1 MCSTFSDTVLTSG
14 RSSSRVLL
22 VAVLLA
28 GFNFRTIFAS
38 LPPLLHD
45 IRADLGLSAGVAGLL
60 TTGPVV
66 CFGVFALLAPELG
79 RRLPIERLIA
89 ATVALTAVATALRSV
104 GGVGG
109 LFAATIVAGIAI
121 AIGQA
126 LVPILAR
133 VREPG
138 RTGVLT
144 GAFSMTITA
153 GAAVAAGS
161 TVPLEHALGG
171 WRGALALWAIPTA
184 CAVGVWAMP
193 AVQAGTRLERVQ
205 RQRLH
210 RVRGSWSIALF
221 FAMQSMG
228 FYSCLTWLPSIL
240 QAHGY
245 SESAAGG
252 LLALSNAVQF
262 APAFLVPVLAG
273 RRRTQT
279 SLFLV
284 VCITPALSLLG
295 LLAWPGGA
303 ALWMATLGLAQGGSL
318 GLALILPVLRGATGP
333 AVAGLTSMTLGVGY
347 TIAAVGPFIAGLAH
361 DVTGG
366 WTVPLLLLVAMYA
379 SELLVSIPATRD
391 WRAGEI

>member
-1 MCSTFSDTVLTSG
+1 MTSG

-22 VAVLLA
+22 VAVILA
-28 GFNFRTIFAS
+28 GVNFRTVFAS

-45 IRADLGLSAGVAGLL
+45 VRADLGLSAGVAGLL

-79 RRLPIERLIA
+79 RRVAIERLVVAMI
-89 ATVALTAVATALRSV
+89 ALTAVATALRGV
-104 GGVGG
+104 GGVAG
-109 LFAATIVAGIAI
+109 LFAGTVVAGIAI

-126 LVPILAR
+126 LVPILVR
-133 VREPG
+133 VRLPG

-144 GAFSMTITA
+144 GAFSMAISA
-153 GAAVAAGS
+153 GAAIAAGS

-171 WRGALALWAIPTA
+171 WRGALAVYAIPTA
-184 CAVGVWAMP
+184 CAAAVWAAP
-193 AVQAGTRLERVQ
+193 GAQAGTRLERVP

-210 RVRGSWSIALF
+210 RVPGSWSLAGF
-221 FAMQSMG
+221 FALQSMG
-228 FYSCLTWLPSIL
+228 FYSCLTWLPTIL

-245 SESAAGG
+245 SESAAGA

-279 SLFLV
+279 ALFLT
-284 VCITPALSLLG
+284 VCTGAAVSLLG

-303 ALWMATLGLAQGGSL
+303 PLWMTTLGLAQGGSL

-333 AVAGLTSMTLGVGY
+333 AVAALTSMTLGVGY
-347 TIAAVGPFIAGLAH
+347 AVAALGPFIAGLAH
-361 DVTGG
+361 DLTGG

-379 SELLVSIPATRD
+379 SELLVSVPATRD
-391 WRAGEI
+391 WHAGGV

>member
-1 MCSTFSDTVLTSG
+1 VI
-14 RSSSRVLL
+14 
-22 VAVLLA
+22 LA
-28 GFNFRTIFAS
+28 GLNFRTVFAS

-45 IRADLGLSAGVAGLL
+45 VRGDLGLSAGVAGLL
-60 TTGPVV
+60 TTGPVL

-79 RRLPIERLIA
+79 RRIPIERLVLALI
-89 ATVALTAVATALRSV
+89 ALTAVATAARSL
-104 GGVGG
+104 GGTGG
-109 LFAATIVAGIAI
+109 LFAGTVVAGAAI

-126 LVPILAR
+126 LVPILVR
-133 VREPG
+133 VRQPG

-153 GAAVAAGS
+153 GAAIAAGT

-171 WRGALALWAIPTA
+171 WRGALAIYAIPTA
-184 CAVGVWAMP
+184 LAAAAWAAP
-193 AVQAGTRLERVQ
+193 AAQAATRLERVP

-210 RVRGSWSIALF
+210 RVPGAWSIAGF
-221 FAMQSMG
+221 FALQSAG
-228 FYSCLTWLPSIL
+228 FYSCLTWLPTIL

-245 SESAAGG
+245 SESAAGA

-273 RRRTQT
+273 RRSTQT
-279 SLFLV
+279 GLFLV
-284 VCITPALSLLG
+284 LCAGPAASLLG

-303 ALWMATLGLAQGGSL
+303 ILWMIMLGLAQGGSL

-333 AVAGLTSMTLGVGY
+333 AVASLTSLTLGVGY
-347 TIAAVGPFIAGLAH
+347 TLAALGPFVAGLAH
-361 DVTGG
+361 DLTGG

-391 WRAGEI
+391 WRAG